1 MELIQFNKDMKGI
14 IDIGYIIGGIG
25 IGVYSIVWVIRIIKG
40 INKNDE

>member
-1 MELIQFNKDMKGI
+1 MKGI